1 MPFHR
6 ESTNPCR
13 AGFSPRGTSVPPTPG
28 RKTTLRGLLLALPLL
43 MAGAAYADQP
53 LPSMLEGVGVDEK
66 IGRNI
71 DLDLTFIAENG
82 YPVKLRDFFH
92 AGRPVILNLV
102 YYKCPMLCN
111 LVLNAQTSAL
121 REIPWTP
128 GDEFEIV
135 TISIDPNEGFDLAQQ
150 KRANLLG
157 SYGKPAPGWHFLVD
171 QDGHA
176 KQLAESIGFHYRYDE
191 KLEQYAHAAAIMMLT
206 PDGKMARYLYGVRF
220 PARDI
225 RLALTEAA
233 EGKGKFSID
242 KLLLFCY
249 HYDPKAH
256 SYTLFATNVMRGGG
270 ILTVLILGF
279 VLLSLFKKERR
290 KVSQES
296 LVPAR

>member
-1 MPFHR
+1 MRSLRNIVGQAHIW
-6 ESTNPCR
+6 
-13 AGFSPRGTSVPPTPG
+13 PPVW
-28 RKTTLRGLLLALPLL
+28 RKLALLLMLGLSVR
-43 MAGAAYADQP
+43 ADQP
-53 LPSMLEGVGVDEK
+53 LPSMLEGVGVDER

-82 YPVKLRDFFH
+82 YPVPLRQFFH

-128 GDEFEIV
+128 GDQFEVV
-135 TISIDPNEGFDLAQQ
+135 TISIDPSEGFDLAQQ
-150 KRANLLG
+150 KRATLLG

-176 KQLAESIGFHYRYDE
+176 KQLAEAIGFHYRYDE
-191 KLEQYAHAAAIMMLT
+191 RIEQYAHAAAIMILT
-206 PDGKMARYLYGVRF
+206 PDGRMSRYLYGVKF
-220 PARDI
+220 KTRDL

-233 EGKGKFSID
+233 EGKGKFTIE

-249 HYDPKAH
+249 HYDPQTR

-270 ILTVLILGF
+270 ILTVLILGL
-279 VLLSLFKKERR
+279 VLLGFWKRERR
-290 KVSQES
+290 KTNQEA
-296 LVPAR
+296 LVHAR

>member
-1 MPFHR
+1 MAHW
-6 ESTNPCR
+6 TKLCG
-13 AGFSPRGTSVPPTPG
+13 AGFSPRVTKIPRVL
-28 RKTTLRGLLLALPLL
+28 KCVLHFVLA
-43 MAGAAYADQP
+43 ASAVAYADQP
-53 LPSMLEGVGVDEK
+53 LPAMLEGVGVDEK
-66 IGRNI
+66 VGRNI

-82 YPVKLRDFFH
+82 YPVPLRQFFQ
-92 AGRPVILNLV
+92 AGKPVILNLV

-111 LVLNAQTSAL
+111 LVLNAQTAAL

-128 GDEFEIV
+128 GNEFEVV
-135 TISIDPNEGFDLAQQ
+135 TISIDPSEGFDLAQQ
-150 KRANLLG
+150 KRATLLG

-171 QDGHA
+171 HDGHA
-176 KQLAESIGFHYRYDE
+176 KRLAESIGFHYRYDD

-220 PARDI
+220 KSRDI

-249 HYDPKAH
+249 HYDPQAR

-270 ILTVLILGF
+270 ILTVLILGL
-279 VLLSLFKKERR
+279 VLLGLFKKERR